1 MDRLCDLLERAAAA
15 LKRAR
20 EDARAAQL
28 ELDEAARLVNLEE
41 GGGKREMEMG
51 MGLQV
56 HVPVHRDPVNNGGD
70 NGTVAAS
77 PGSLAA
83 SAAARMKNSRR
94 NPPTRGKKTLPSL
107 ELGDG
112 ARDDSGEDDIV
123 TSHQSHANH
132 SHSSAGRSTI
142 LDSARRRMKEG
153 ERQLFQ
159 TSRGNEEDGLAHGRG
174 KDPDEYDTE
183 DEDEPEHDDE
193 DEEEQEEEE
202 EDSSEDTESSDD
214 ESSGT
219 EEEDDEKYEEFNDH
233 NEDEDGFEIGNE
245 ALEQIRYRLELA
257 NIEPNSPEGTKLLD
271 DLLIRLQATRETVV
285 DVPMV
290 NGMIDELLEVDSKGL
305 SSSSGYVSLSTL
317 NATQPE
323 MQTQQQQPT
332 QQPPRI
338 RICRNGKVLGWY
350 EGQLDE
356 DGTSRH
362 GSGSMYYD
370 AGHESHGTWH
380 KDEMTGRGIYKWSDG
395 HVYDGEWAN
404 GKRHGLGRF
413 IRPDGVILYG
423 TYEKGHHRGQGVR
436 WSADRKE
443 AQIVVDGVPK
453 KNVSLENAEEIARK
467 MGFEDVPPSL

>member
-1 MDRLCDLLERAAAA
+1 
-15 LKRAR
+15 
-20 EDARAAQL
+20 
-28 ELDEAARLVNLEE
+28 
-41 GGGKREMEMG
+41 

-56 HVPVHRDPVNNGGD
+56 HVPFHRDPVANGGD
-70 NGTVAAS
+70 NVNIAAS

-94 NPPTRGKKTLPSL
+94 SHHTHAKKTLPSL
-107 ELGDG
+107 DLGDS
-112 ARDDSGEDDIV
+112 ANDDSGEDVV
-123 TSHQSHANH
+123 TSHRSHANLP
-132 SHSSAGRSTI
+132 SSSAGRSTI

-159 TSRGNEEDGLAHGRG
+159 TSRGNEEDGLEHGGG

-183 DEDEPEHDDE
+183 EEDDPEH
-193 DEEEQEEEE
+193 EEEEEEEE
-202 EDSSEDTESSDD
+202 EDSSEGTESSED

-219 EEEDDEKYEEFNDH
+219 DELDDEKYDEFNDH
-233 NEDEDGFEIGNE
+233 NEDEDGFDIGNE

-271 DLLIRLQATRETVV
+271 DLLIRLQATKETVV

-290 NGMIDELLEVDSKGL
+290 NGMIDELLGVGGKGSS
-305 SSSSGYVSLSTL
+305 SSSSGYVSLSAL
-317 NATQPE
+317 NATQPQI
-323 MQTQQQQPT
+323 QTQQQQPT

-370 AGHESHGTWH
+370 AGHESHGTWR

-453 KNVSLENAEEIARK
+453 KNVSLENAEEMARK